1 MYVSN
6 NTQQYAEPPAGEE
19 AGRFKV
25 ENQHVQQALE
35 DCMMKVEATENAVRC
50 RTPTGPEIEEEKE
63 GYVSY
68 RFFKYFFGRHQG
80 RAGLGW

>member
-6 NTQQYAEPPAGEE
+6 NTQQFAEPPAGEE
-19 AGRFKV
+19 VGRFKV

-35 DCMMKVEATENAVRC
+35 DCMMKIEATENAVRC

-63 GYVSY
+63 GYVSTASVNFIFSCWLL
-68 RFFKYFFGRHQG
+68 FF
-80 RAGLGW
+80 